1 LLPTGEPWG
10 SVEPWGSFTTTAYLQ
25 NDVPALHL
33 AGTKKW
39 WPRKILER
47 FALQALSI
55 PAQKAARICD
65 SIAEAVIATSRM
77 MPPYIREHPEFG
89 ETGNR
94 MLAIWQEGV
103 DAFAKTA
110 SRGDLT

>member
-1 LLPTGEPWG
+1 MD
-10 SVEPWGSFTTTAYLQ
+10 AYLD
-25 NDVPALHL
+25 NA
-33 AGTKKW
+33 ATS
-39 WPRKILER
+39 WPKPESVYRAVSR
-47 FALQALSI
+47 FMRLVGATPGRSGHRREEE
-55 PAQKAARICD
+55 AARICD